1 MLIGARTPLA
11 GPIGRDQAPPA
22 REPVRNVLEVA
33 TAMRD
38 RMQADDW
45 KSVSAIV
52 VSQLDAI
59 DLDRSAILAGAKRK
73 SFRLRTRC

>member
-1 MLIGARTPLA
+1 MLIGARTTLA
-11 GPIGRDQAPPA
+11 GPIWRDQAPPA
-22 REPVRNVLEVA
+22 REPVGDVLEVA
-33 TAMRD
+33 AAMGD
-38 RMQADDW
+38 RVQADDW

-59 DLDRSAILAGAKRK
+59 DIDRPAILAGAKHK